1 VILKPLLTLQTSVEE
16 PFESSEEIY
25 AIACAILRRER
36 LEDRPLRLI
45 GLGVSGIVPPSTQ
58 MVFKFC
64 G

>member
-1 VILKPLLTLQTSVEE
+1 MEE
-16 PFESSEEIY
+16 PFESPEEIY

-36 LEDRPLRLI
+36 LVDRPLRLI
-45 GLGVSGIVPPSTQ
+45 GLGVSGLVPPSTQ